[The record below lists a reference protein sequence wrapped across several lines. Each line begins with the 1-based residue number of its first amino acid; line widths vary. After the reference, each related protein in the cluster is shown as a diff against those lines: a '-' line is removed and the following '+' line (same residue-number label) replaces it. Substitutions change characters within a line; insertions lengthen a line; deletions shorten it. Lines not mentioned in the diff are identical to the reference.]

1 MKAGSSVDEDGEL
14 IDVNKV
20 QTALASVGVSL
31 LDAQGQFRDF
41 DDVIFEL
48 ADKWDTLDKNS
59 QRYVATIAAGNRQ
72 QSRFIA
78 LVSHADRLREV
89 ADSAAN
95 SEDAGLIQYAKT
107 LDSLET
113 KLNNLKTSFQQF
125 YMDIFNGE
133 FFKGIIGG
141 ITNLLDGLNKLSKPT
156 ALLNFVSVIQ
166 GMKIIGNVLVSA
178 FTSAFGQIRAN
189 WK

>member
-1 MKAGSSVDEDGEL
+1 MKKGSAFDEDGEL

-78 LVSHADRLREV
+78 LVSNGKRLREV
-89 ADSAAN
+89 ATAAED
-95 SEDAGLIQYAKT
+95 SEDAGLIQYSKT
-107 LDSLET
+107 LDSLE
-113 KLNNLKTSFQQF
+113 
-125 YMDIFNGE
+125 
-133 FFKGIIGG
+133 
-141 ITNLLDGLNKLSKPT
+141 SK
-156 ALLNFVSVIQ
+156 
-166 GMKIIGNVLVSA
+166 
-178 FTSAFGQIRAN
+178 
-189 WK
+189 